1 MGGRRGNQETRSK
14 NGVIMRILITGACG
28 MLGRDLVEVLSVGHE
43 LYLLDLKPFPASL
56 SSQFSTF
63 ILDITDSE
71 KAYKEITKINPDVV
85 IHTAAYTDV
94 DGSETNRDLAFRV
107 NGLGTRNIALTCQRF
122 DTELLY
128 ISTDYVFDGEKG
140 EPYVEFDK
148 PNPQSIYAKS
158 KYWGELYITSLL
170 SRFCIV
176 RSSWLFGKNGKN
188 FVTTILN
195 LAKQK
200 KEIEVVNDQTGSP
213 TYTKD
218 LALAVAQLIGTER
231 EDSSNRAGLYGIW
244 HITNSGQCS
253 WYEFAREILQGSGVD
268 VRPITSEKLN
278 RPARRP
284 KFSVL
289 DNYIWKLQGWEP
301 LRHWKE
307 ALKDYLKE
315 IR

>member
-1 MGGRRGNQETRSK
+1 MF
-14 NGVIMRILITGACG
+14 
-28 MLGRDLVEVLSVGHE
+28 GRDLIEVLSEGHE
-43 LYLLDLKPFPASL
+43 LYLLDVKPFPVSL
-56 SSQFSTF
+56 SSQFSTLP
-63 ILDITDSE
+63 LDITDGE
-71 KAYKEITKINPDVV
+71 KTYRQVTKINPDIV

-94 DGSETNRDLAFRV
+94 DGCETNRDLAFRI

-140 EPYVEFDK
+140 EPYAEFDR

-158 KYWGELYITSLL
+158 KYWGELYINSL
-170 SRFCIV
+170 SNRFYII

-195 LAKQK
+195 LAKEK
-200 KEIEVVNDQTGSP
+200 KEIEVVNDQIGSP

-218 LALAVAQLIGTER
+218 LARAIAQLVGAER
-231 EDSSNRAGLYGIW
+231 EDSSNRANLYGIW

-253 WYEFAREILQGSGVD
+253 WYEFAREILQGSGVL
-268 VRPITSEKLN
+268 VKPISSEKLN
-278 RPARRP
+278 RPAKRP

-289 DNYIWKLQGWEP
+289 DNYVWRLQGWEP
-301 LRHWKE
+301 LRYWKE

-315 IR
+315 IS

>member
-1 MGGRRGNQETRSK
+1 
-14 NGVIMRILITGACG
+14 MRILITGACG
-28 MLGRDLVEVLSVGHE
+28 MFGRDLIEVLSEGHE
-43 LYLLDLKPFPASL
+43 LYLLDVKPFPVSL
-56 SSQFSTF
+56 SSQFSTLP
-63 ILDITDSE
+63 LDITDGE
-71 KAYKEITKINPDVV
+71 KTYRQVTKINPDIV

-94 DGSETNRDLAFRV
+94 DGCETNRDLAFRI

-140 EPYVEFDK
+140 EPYAEFDR

-158 KYWGELYITSLL
+158 KYWGELYINSL
-170 SRFCIV
+170 SNRFYII

-195 LAKQK
+195 LAKEK
-200 KEIEVVNDQTGSP
+200 KEIEVVNDQIGSP

-218 LALAVAQLIGTER
+218 LARAIAQLIGAER
-231 EDSSNRAGLYGIW
+231 EDSSNRANLYGIW

-253 WYEFAREILQGSGVD
+253 WYEFAREILQGSGVL
-268 VRPITSEKLN
+268 VKPISSEKLN
-278 RPARRP
+278 RPAKRP

-289 DNYIWKLQGWEP
+289 DNYVWRLQGWEP
-301 LRHWKE
+301 LRYWKE

-315 IR
+315 IS

>member
-1 MGGRRGNQETRSK
+1 
-14 NGVIMRILITGACG
+14 MRILITGACG
-28 MLGRDLVEVLSVGHE
+28 MFGRDLIEVLSEGHE
-43 LYLLDLKPFPASL
+43 LYLLDVKPFPVSL
-56 SSQFSTF
+56 SSQFSTLP
-63 ILDITDSE
+63 LDITDGE
-71 KAYKEITKINPDVV
+71 KTYRQVTKINPDIV

-94 DGSETNRDLAFRV
+94 DGCETNRDLAFRI

-140 EPYVEFDK
+140 EPYAEFDR

-158 KYWGELYITSLL
+158 KYWGELYINSL
-170 SRFCIV
+170 SNRFYII

-195 LAKQK
+195 LAKEK
-200 KEIEVVNDQTGSP
+200 KEIEVVNDQIGSP

-218 LALAVAQLIGTER
+218 LARAIAQLIGAER
-231 EDSSNRAGLYGIW
+231 EDSSNRANLYGIW

-253 WYEFAREILQGSGVD
+253 WYEFAREILQGSGVL
-268 VRPITSEKLN
+268 VKPISSEKLN
-278 RPARRP
+278 RPAKRP

-289 DNYIWKLQGWEP
+289 DNYVWRLQGWEP

-315 IR
+315 IK

>member
-1 MGGRRGNQETRSK
+1 
-14 NGVIMRILITGACG
+14 MRILITGACG
-28 MLGRDLVEVLSVGHE
+28 MLGRDLVEILSVGHE
-43 LYLLDLKPFPASL
+43 LYLLDVKPFPVPL
-56 SSQFSTF
+56 SSQFST
-63 ILDITDSE
+63 ITLDITDSE
-71 KAYKEITKINPDVV
+71 KTYKELTKINPDIVL
-85 IHTAAYTDV
+85 HTAAYTDV

-107 NGLGTRNIALTCQRF
+107 NALGTRNIALACQKF

-128 ISTDYVFDGEKG
+128 ISTDFVFDGEKN
-140 EPYVEFDK
+140 EPYLEFDV
-148 PNPQSIYAKS
+148 PNPKSIYAKS
-158 KYWGELYITSLL
+158 KYWGELYIKSLL
-170 SRFCIV
+170 NRFYIV

-195 LAKQK
+195 LAKEK

-218 LALAVAQLIGTER
+218 LARAIVQLIGAEH
-231 EDSSNRAGLYGIW
+231 EDSTTGADLYGIW

-253 WYEFAREILQGSGVD
+253 WYEFAREILRGSGVL
-268 VRPITSEKLN
+268 VKPITSEKLN

-289 DNYIWKLQGWEP
+289 DNYVWRLQGWEP

-315 IR
+315 IG

>member
-1 MGGRRGNQETRSK
+1 
-14 NGVIMRILITGACG
+14 MRILITGACG
-28 MLGRDLVEVLSVGHE
+28 MLGRDLIEVLSEGHE
-43 LYLLDLKPFPASL
+43 LYLLDVEPFPVSL
-56 SSQFSTF
+56 SSQFSNLP
-63 ILDITDSE
+63 LDIADSE
-71 KAYKEITKINPDVV
+71 KTYREITKINPDIVV
-85 IHTAAYTDV
+85 HTAAYTDV
-94 DGSETNRDLAFRV
+94 DGCETNRDLAFRI

-140 EPYVEFDK
+140 EPYAEFDR

-158 KYWGELYITSLL
+158 KYWGELYINSL
-170 SRFCIV
+170 SNRFYII

-195 LAKQK
+195 LAKEK
-200 KEIEVVNDQTGSP
+200 KEIEVVNDQIGSP

-218 LALAVAQLIGTER
+218 LARAIAQLIGAER
-231 EDSSNRAGLYGIW
+231 EDSSNRANLYGIW

-253 WYEFAREILQGSGVD
+253 WYEFAREILQGSGVL
-268 VRPITSEKLN
+268 VKPISSEKLN
-278 RPARRP
+278 RPAKRP

-289 DNYIWKLQGWEP
+289 DNYVWRLQGWEP

-315 IR
+315 IK

>member
-1 MGGRRGNQETRSK
+1 
-14 NGVIMRILITGACG
+14 MRILITGACG
-28 MLGRDLVEVLSVGHE
+28 MLGRDIVEVLSVGHE
-43 LYLLDLKPFPASL
+43 LYLLDVKPFPPVL
-56 SSQFSTF
+56 SSQFST
-63 ILDITDSE
+63 ITTDITGSE
-71 KAYKEITKINPDVV
+71 KTYKEVTKINPDIV

-94 DGSETNRDLAFRV
+94 DGAETNRDLTFRV
-107 NGLGTRNIALTCQRF
+107 NALGTRNIALACQRF
-122 DTELLY
+122 DTELFY

-140 EPYVEFDK
+140 KPYVEFDK

-158 KYWGELYITSLL
+158 KYWGELYIKFLL
-170 SRFCIV
+170 NRFYIV

-218 LALAVAQLIGTER
+218 LARAIAQLIGAGR
-231 EDSSNRAGLYGIW
+231 QDSSNRASLYGIW

-253 WYEFAREILQGSGVD
+253 WCEFAREIVQDSRVY
-268 VRPITSEKLN
+268 VKPISSDDLN

-289 DNYIWKLQGWEP
+289 DNYVWRLQGWGP

-315 IR
+315 ISNNA

>member
-1 MGGRRGNQETRSK
+1 
-14 NGVIMRILITGACG
+14 MRILITGACG
-28 MLGRDLVEVLSVGHE
+28 MLGRDIVEVLSVGHE
-43 LYLLDLKPFPASL
+43 LYLLDVKPFPVSL
-56 SSQFSTF
+56 SSQFSTLP
-63 ILDITDSE
+63 LDITDGE
-71 KAYKEITKINPDVV
+71 KTYRQVTKINPDIV

-94 DGSETNRDLAFRV
+94 DGCETNRDLAFRI

-140 EPYVEFDK
+140 EPYAEFDR

-158 KYWGELYITSLL
+158 KYWGELYINSL
-170 SRFCIV
+170 SNRFYII

-195 LAKQK
+195 LAKEK
-200 KEIEVVNDQTGSP
+200 KEIEVVNDQIGSP

-218 LALAVAQLIGTER
+218 LARAIAQLIGAER
-231 EDSSNRAGLYGIW
+231 EDSSNRANLYGIW

-253 WYEFAREILQGSGVD
+253 WYEFAREILQGSGVL
-268 VRPITSEKLN
+268 VKPISSEKLN
-278 RPARRP
+278 RPAKRP

-289 DNYIWKLQGWEP
+289 DNYVWRLQGWEP
-301 LRHWKE
+301 LRYWKE

-315 IR
+315 IS

>member
-1 MGGRRGNQETRSK
+1 
-14 NGVIMRILITGACG
+14 MRILITGACG
-28 MLGRDLVEVLSVGHE
+28 MLGRDLVEVLSEGQE
-43 LYLLDLKPFPASL
+43 LYLLDMEKFPPSL
-56 SSQFSTF
+56 SSQFSTLT
-63 ILDITDSE
+63 LDITDSAKTYRE
-71 KAYKEITKINPDVV
+71 VTRINPDIV
-85 IHTAAYTDV
+85 IHSAAYTDV
-94 DGSETNRDLAFRV
+94 DGCETNRDLAFRV
-107 NGLGTRNIALTCQRF
+107 NALGTRNIALACQRF

-128 ISTDYVFDGEKG
+128 FSTDFVFNGEKG
-140 EPYVEFDK
+140 EPYLEFDR
-148 PNPQSIYAKS
+148 PDPQSIYAKS
-158 KYWGELYITSLL
+158 KYWGELYIESLL
-170 SRFCIV
+170 NRFYIV

-200 KEIEVVNDQTGSP
+200 KEIEVVNDQIGSP

-218 LALAVAQLIGTER
+218 LARAIAQFIGTER
-231 EDSSNRAGLYGIW
+231 KDPTTRASLYGIW

-253 WYEFAREILQGSGVD
+253 WYEFAREILQDSGVR
-268 VRPITSEKLN
+268 VKPITSEELN

-289 DNYIWKLQGWEP
+289 ENGVWKLQGWKP

>member
-1 MGGRRGNQETRSK
+1 
-14 NGVIMRILITGACG
+14 MRILITGTCG
-28 MLGRDLVEVLSVGHE
+28 MLGRDIVEVLSVGHE
-43 LYLLDLKPFPASL
+43 LYLLDVEPFPPFL
-56 SSQFSTF
+56 SSQFST
-63 ILDITDSE
+63 ITVDITESE
-71 KAYKEITKINPDVV
+71 KTYEEVTKINPDIV
-85 IHTAAYTDV
+85 IHAAAYTDV
-94 DGSETNRDLAFRV
+94 DGCETNRDLAFRI
-107 NGLGTRNIALTCQRF
+107 NALGTRNIALACQRF
-122 DTELLY
+122 DTELFY

-140 EPYVEFDK
+140 KPYVEFDK

-158 KYWGELYITSLL
+158 KYWGELYIKFLL
-170 SRFCIV
+170 NRFYIV

-218 LALAVAQLIGTER
+218 LARAIAQLIGAGR
-231 EDSSNRAGLYGIW
+231 QDSSNRASLYGIW

-253 WYEFAREILQGSGVD
+253 WYEFAREILQGSGVL
-268 VRPITSEKLN
+268 VKPISSDDLN
-278 RPARRP
+278 RPAKRP

-289 DNYIWKLQGWEP
+289 DNYVWRLQGWGP

-315 IR
+315 ISNNA